1 MEFLF
6 QLTQWRLAIAAFALM
21 LANGFA
27 SFPPSEFVWAGVG
40 GACASGDQ
48 QPAVVLAAGILGNVL
63 GTTLLY
69 VIARVFGPATTK
81 RFAVFNARPTDQLL
95 TDLEAIFARRGPVVV
110 LAFRCVP
117 ALRSIISVPAGVA
130 KMNVTKFLLYTTAGC
145 SIWGAVWFFIGY
157 SLGIKAISM
166 MNLHRREL
174 ILADAVVL
182 VIFITVAWGVVARRL
197 HKTGIKKAD
206 NDNSA

>member
-27 SFPPSEFVWAGVG
+27 SFPPSEFVWAGLG

-81 RFAVFNARPTDQLL
+81 RFALLNARLTDQLL
-95 TDLEAIFARRGPVVV
+95 TEVEAIFARRGPVVV
-110 LAFRCVP
+110 LVLRCVP
-117 ALRSIISVPAGVA
+117 ALRSMISVPAGVA
-130 KMNVTKFLLYTTAGC
+130 KMNVTKFLLYTATGC
-145 SIWGAVWFFIGY
+145 SVWGAVWFFVGY
-157 SLGIKAISM
+157 SLGIKAVST

-174 ILADAVVL
+174 IMANAVVL
-182 VIFITVAWGVVARRL
+182 LIFMTVAWVTVARRL
-197 HKTGIKKAD
+197 HKTGTKKTD
-206 NDNSA
+206 NDIRA

>member
-40 GACASGDQ
+40 GVCASGDQ

-69 VIARVFGPATTK
+69 IIARVFGPAMTK
-81 RFAVFNARPTDQLL
+81 RFALL
-95 TDLEAIFARRGPVVV
+95 TAQHADRLLTEVEAIFARRGPVVV
-110 LAFRCVP
+110 FAFRCVP
-117 ALRSIISVPAGVA
+117 VLRSIISVPAGVA
-130 KMNVTKFLLYTTAGC
+130 KMNVTKFLLYTAAGC
-145 SIWGAVWFFIGY
+145 STWGVLWFFVGY
-157 SLGIKAISM
+157 SLGVKAVSAM
-166 MNLHRREL
+166 SLHRREL
-174 ILADAVVL
+174 NMANAVVL
-182 VIFITVAWGVVARRL
+182 LIVMTLAWGTVARRL
-197 HKTGIKKAD
+197 PKTGTKK
-206 NDNSA
+206 